1 MLTVG
6 SLFSGIGG
14 LDLGLER
21 AGMKVIWQS
30 EIDPYCNKVL
40 KKHWPEVPNYGNIK
54 EIDWQQSPDPTLF
67 AVDTLANPLAPLAN
81 DAEPTTLDTCGLGLE
96 PPLASYDPATQSWK
110 TSEDIS
116 LWGDYKSLESLPK
129 SGMTRNG
136 VLYRQP
142 DWVRPIDETELL
154 LWPTPTTQE
163 NEHPTALWNDKGR
176 RVAASGTTHSMNLAD
191 AVQMWPTPRA
201 SAAMADSPEAIM
213 RNVQKKGYKSK
224 LEQAVQMWPTPR
236 AAQAE
241 VRNHTIYARAFGK
254 PQNLENRIAQREPT
268 AIGGKLNPTWVEW
281 LMGFPLGWT
290 DLED

>member
-1 MLTVG
+1 METSKKLTG
-6 SLFSGIGG
+6 
-14 LDLGLER
+14 E
-21 AGMKVIWQS
+21 
-30 EIDPYCNKVL
+30 
-40 KKHWPEVPNYGNIK
+40 
-54 EIDWQQSPDPTLF
+54 QSPDPTLF
-67 AVDTLANPLAPLAN
+67 AVDILANPLAPLAN
-81 DAEPTTLDTCGLGLE
+81 DEEPMTLDTCGLGLE
-96 PPLASYDPATQSWK
+96 PPLASYDPATQFWK

-116 LWGDYKSLESLPK
+116 LWGDCKSLVSLPK

-154 LWPTPTTQE
+154 LWPTPLT
-163 NEHPTALWNDKGR
+163 NDNKAGKKK
-176 RVAASGTTHSMNLAD
+176 ANPNLVD
-191 AVQMWPTPRA
+191 AV
-201 SAAMADSPEAIM
+201 IM
-213 RNVQKKGYKSK
+213 RPNINEAPPTTKEWQ
-224 LEQAVQMWPTPR
+224 QQRTWPTPR